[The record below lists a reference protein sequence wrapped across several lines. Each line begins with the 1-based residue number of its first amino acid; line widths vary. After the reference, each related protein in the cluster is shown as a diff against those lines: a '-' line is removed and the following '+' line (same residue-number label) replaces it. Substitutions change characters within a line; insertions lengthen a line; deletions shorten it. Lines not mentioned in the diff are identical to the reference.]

1 MNIMAELAELLISIA
16 DDEHLDL
23 ATARAALK
31 EAAPAVAINSLDGIL
46 NKMQD
51 MLNKAEESK

>member
-1 MNIMAELAELLISIA
+1 MNPMAELLISIA

-23 ATARAALK
+23 ATARKALK
-31 EAAPAVAINSLDGIL
+31 EAATAVAINRLNGIL